1 IVTKFAPKIHHKKQ
15 DIQTIVSEL
24 KKSENEIQIQQ
35 AKLEAERE
43 KHRQQVE
50 AQKRIVAQQIAEQQR
65 RAQELQDKQR
75 QQEAQRAAEANR
87 RAIERAQQEA
97 ELQRLRINRITCLQ
111 STSQNKCGYIP
122 EYLRQNAQKFIR
134 LQSLTITINSQQTN
148 IIYRILRKLPSLEYL
163 SITCNIQA
171 TLLKNILSI
180 STLRIFQLHIKEFL
194 WNIINPLHVN
204 SNIEIFYIHFL
215 YVIDYRLVNCL
226 LASMSKLKQL
236 DISSNHD
243 LCISLNRKFNDIIFN
258 LVQLRTIK
266 FQGSEH
272 ILCIFLKQLQTKI
285 HNLQRLHLNIKCR
298 FFNEDFFRN
307 LIFYWYPIWN
317 KIEKVYFRAEGY
329 ILSNDSKQTN
339 QYKKILTI
347 QNKELNNCF
356 KIQWIQPNYQI
367 SLNTILIISK

>member
-1 IVTKFAPKIHHKKQ
+1 MITQAEHLPNELWFMIFSYFEAHDLVYTFFKLNYRFTQLLSSDYLTFYIQLNKQ
-15 DIQTIVSEL
+15 NYRYTPYTPTPRWF
-24 KKSENEIQIQQ
+24 N
-35 AKLEAERE
+35 
-43 KHRQQVE
+43 
-50 AQKRIVAQQIAEQQR
+50 RIV
-65 RAQELQDKQR
+65 
-75 QQEAQRAAEANR
+75 
-87 RAIERAQQEA
+87 
-97 ELQRLRINRITCLQ
+97 NRITCLQ

-148 IIYRILRKLPSLEYL
+148 IIYRILRKLPSLQYL

-226 LASMSKLKQL
+226 LAGMSKLRQL

-258 LVQLRTIK
+258 LLQLRTIK

-272 ILCIFLKQLQTKI
+272 ILCIFLKHLQTKI

-317 KIEKVYFRAEGY
+317 KIEKVYFRVEGY

-339 QYKKILTI
+339 QYKKILI
-347 QNKELNNCF
+347 IKNKELNNCF
-356 KIQWIQPNYQI
+356 KIQWILPNYQI